1 MRIIKE
7 LARAIECNVDEAED
21 KIRRAYELKE
31 TYPAAAAW
39 YKEMAA
45 AHLAFNAK
53 GHEVAAKAIA
63 DYKSGDEYK
72 AHPEY
77 ADGMMAVWTDRH
89 AEIMAESA
97 RVKAMVDTFK

>member
-1 MRIIKE
+1 MLIIKQ
-7 LARAIECNVDEAED
+7 LSKDMQCNIREAED

-31 TYPAAAAW
+31 MYPAAAAW
-39 YKEMAA
+39 MKEMAA
-45 AHLAFNAK
+45 AHLAFNVK

-89 AEIMAESA
+89 AEIMAEGA
-97 RVKAMVDTFK
+97 RVKAMVDMFK